1 MRSVLNIEDRK
12 DFLGG
17 LMVLVLGLATGMQ
30 ASEYEIGSLR
40 RMGPGFFPLSLG
52 VILAV
57 TGLLLMLTAKAPAA
71 PTERLAPGL
80 APEWRGWLC
89 ICAGIAAFVVLGQWG
104 GLIPATFAVVFIAAL
119 GDRENT
125 VIGSAVLGVVMTAA
139 CVLVFWWLLQVP
151 FPLFR
156 WG

>member
-1 MRSVLNIEDRK
+1 MRFEDRK

-17 LMVLVLGLATGMQ
+17 LLMLVLGLATGMH
-30 ASEYEIGSLR
+30 ASSYTIGSLR

-52 VILAV
+52 VIL
-57 TGLLLMLTAKAPAA
+57 GLVGVLLMVTAKAPAA
-71 PTERLAPGL
+71 PAERL
-80 APEWRGWLC
+80 APEWRGWAC
-89 ICAGIAAFVVLGQWG
+89 ICVGIAAFVVLGQWG

-119 GDRENT
+119 GDRQNT
-125 VIGSAVLGVVMTAA
+125 VLGSAVLGVVMTGA

-151 FPLFR
+151 FPLLR